1 MARKPE
7 ITLKHYLHNKA
18 GSVYEQGQALVEHYL
33 PGWNLEM
40 TLFGAYSWTVPAHS
54 LIIWSIGSYALTT
67 LLHEIGHAKLHKRLF
82 EFTLNP
88 WRDYLEEFEAWVWAE
103 ETCRRLGIK
112 FDYHYAD
119 EAIGHYRTRFKFR
132 RSVQPMWRHDE
143 KR

>member
-7 ITLKHYLHNKA
+7 ITLKHYIHQEA
-18 GSVYEQGQALVEHYL
+18 GSLYEQGKALVEHYL
-33 PGWNLEM
+33 PGWNLD
-40 TLFGAYSWTVPAHS
+40 
-54 LIIWSIGSYALTT
+54 YALTT

-103 ETCRRLGIK
+103 ETCKRLGIK

-119 EAIGHYRTRFKFR
+119 EAIGFYRKRFKFR
-132 RSVQPMWRHDE
+132 RSVQPMWRGTT
-143 KR
+143 